1 MTASAPQMSQGVD
14 PRLEAAHKRL
24 SETGSQAEA
33 FEAIR
38 EIVTNLL
45 GCEEMGIFAPV
56 DGNSKLLWSFG
67 IDTQRYTSLE
77 GFEKS
82 AMRQVKSG
90 ECHIAQ
96 VAGEDDSTP
105 SGSLPQASIPILL
118 DGRTVAV
125 LVMLRLLPQK
135 IGLDESD
142 LRLVK
147 LLSAEAGRPLF
158 AQCQRQTLGQAGSK
172 G

>member
-1 MTASAPQMSQGVD
+1 LSTEAANEHEDRAMTASAPQMSQGHD

-24 SETGSQAEA
+24 SETGNQAEA

-82 AMRQVKSG
+82 AMRQVNSG

-96 VAGEDDSTP
+96 VAE
-105 SGSLPQASIPILL
+105 
-118 DGRTVAV
+118 
-125 LVMLRLLPQK
+125 
-135 IGLDESD
+135 
-142 LRLVK
+142 
-147 LLSAEAGRPLF
+147 
-158 AQCQRQTLGQAGSK
+158 
-172 G
+172 